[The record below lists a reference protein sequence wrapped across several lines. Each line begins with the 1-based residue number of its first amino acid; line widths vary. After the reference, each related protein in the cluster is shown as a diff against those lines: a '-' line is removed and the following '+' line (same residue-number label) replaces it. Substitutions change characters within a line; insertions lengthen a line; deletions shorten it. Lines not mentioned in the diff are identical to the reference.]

1 MLTRTLLQKI
11 CTGAANS
18 SNLLILSFLVNI
30 LIDSLDYWDEP
41 ALLDEMKDKK
51 ESTYKDILEKIK
63 FEDEHTDH
71 TMAAITPD

>member
-1 MLTRTLLQKI
+1 MLTRTLHQKI

-18 SNLLILSFLVNI
+18 SSLLILSSLVNI
-30 LIDSLDYWDEP
+30 LIDCLDYWDEP

-71 TMAAITPD
+71 TMAAITLD